1 MLQPVQP
8 IIVLHL
14 FPEERSS
21 LLDLFD
27 HLAAEDWDKATAC
40 PGWTVKDIGL
50 HLLGTEVGRLSGSR
64 DGVGAGP
71 PRTVEPES
79 WDSLV
84 EWLNRWNETWLEG
97 VRRISPRLLRELLE
111 TTGESVYQYF
121 GSLDPNEIGGPVSW
135 AGPQPAP
142 VWLDIAREYTERWV
156 HQQQIRDAV
165 GRPGLKEPRFFGP
178 VLDTF
183 VRALPHTFRNVEADE
198 GTSVGLHISGDSGGN
213 WTVVKEH
220 QGWVLYGAYD
230 KQPSAEV
237 TMDQELAWRLF
248 TRGAERDDAISR
260 ADIEGDRALA
270 ETVFDAV
277 SIIA

>member
-27 HLAAEDWDKATAC
+27 HLAAEDWERPSAC

-71 PRTVEPES
+71 STTIDS
-79 WDSLV
+79 DNWNSLV

-165 GRPGLKEPRFFGP
+165 GRPGLKEPRFIGP

-220 QGWVLYGAYD
+220 QGWRLYKGRD
-230 KQPSAEV
+230 KQPSANV

-260 ADIEGDRALA
+260 ANIEGDRALA